1 MEPQIQYAK
10 TTDGVSIAYW
20 TLGEGEPLIEMP
32 VLTTSHVQQEWQ
44 IPPLRR
50 LYEKVAE
57 RRMLIRYDGRGT
69 GLSQRGL
76 TTFSLDDA
84 ILDLEAVADQL
95 SLDRF
100 ALFGVSNSGPVAIA
114 YACRH
119 PERVS
124 HLLLWCTIVSFSD
137 LGPGAQALVEVR
149 EKDSNLGAAA
159 MASVLTDEE
168 SERVA
173 ALMRESV
180 TQEDATVIITAI
192 RGMDVTTLLPQV
204 TSPTLVLHRREL
216 PFPDTGVAMK
226 IASSIPGARLALL
239 EGASVFMGEG
249 DLEAALTAV
258 NEFLGESEEPSDER
272 QALPEGTAIILFADI
287 AGSTA
292 LTEQLGD
299 AAFRARARELD
310 TALRAAIKEA
320 GGTPV
325 EGKVMGDGVMATFPS
340 ARQAIGGAVR
350 CSTLG
355 DDAGLP
361 LHLGI
366 HAGDVIR
373 EENTVYGGAVNI
385 AARIAD
391 AAPPG
396 EILVSD
402 TMRGLAR
409 TSVEAG
415 FDDRGEHEL
424 QGVAEPQRLYA
435 VRWREEG

>member
-1 MEPQIQYAK
+1 
-10 TTDGVSIAYW
+10 
-20 TLGEGEPLIEMP
+20 
-32 VLTTSHVQQEWQ
+32 
-44 IPPLRR
+44 
-50 LYEKVAE
+50 
-57 RRMLIRYDGRGT
+57 MLC
-69 GLSQRGL
+69 
-76 TTFSLDDA
+76 
-84 ILDLEAVADQL
+84 DL
-95 SLDRF
+95 
-100 ALFGVSNSGPVAIA
+100 
-114 YACRH
+114 
-119 PERVS
+119 
-124 HLLLWCTIVSFSD
+124 
-137 LGPGAQALVEVR
+137 
-149 EKDSNLGAAA
+149 
-159 MASVLTDEE
+159 
-168 SERVA
+168 
-173 ALMRESV
+173 
-180 TQEDATVIITAI
+180 
-192 RGMDVTTLLPQV
+192 
-204 TSPTLVLHRREL
+204 LHRTIGYLWHPVKPNDMIGHVAHITQQAGSSPVVVGRE
-216 PFPDTGVAMK
+216 
-226 IASSIPGARLALL
+226 IR
-239 EGASVFMGEG
+239 
-249 DLEAALTAV
+249 
-258 NEFLGESEEPSDER
+258 
-272 QALPEGTAIILFADI
+272 AIILFADI

-299 AAFRARARELD
+299 DAFRARARELD

-355 DDAGLP
+355 DAAGLP

-402 TMRGLAR
+402 TVRGLAR